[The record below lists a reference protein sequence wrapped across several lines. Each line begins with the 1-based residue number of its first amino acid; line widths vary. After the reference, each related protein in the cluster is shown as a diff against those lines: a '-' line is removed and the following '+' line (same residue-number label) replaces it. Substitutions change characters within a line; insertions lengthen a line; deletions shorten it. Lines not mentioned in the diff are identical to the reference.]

1 LQIDTFTVSFSN
13 EFTSKERNTRLCERI
28 CISVSEKEETNKSS
42 LSLSIF
48 KANKDFPATMPL
60 ASDKHTGSSQIP
72 SSNFIPALFFY
83 GFSILASSMI
93 LSLVLSIFIMLG
105 VESSDNVKAKI

>member
-1 LQIDTFTVSFSN
+1 LTLSPYHSQTN
-13 EFTSKERNTRLCERI
+13 LHQKKEIPGYANV
-28 CISVSEKEETNKSS
+28 SVSEKEETNKSS